1 LFRSIDE
8 SAPPRVDGTA
18 AEPEPAEPEVA
29 STEIAS
35 CVTRTGNTSSGRQ
48 VSRGV
53 SARRIGFVGY
63 HATISPVFSEKR
75 VFVVG
80 HSMQKSWVSLASA
93 KPSE

>member
-1 LFRSIDE
+1 MLRSIDE
-8 SAPPRVDGTA
+8 SAPPRVEGTA
-18 AEPEPAEPEVA
+18 PADAEPPAA

-35 CVTRTGNTSSGRQ
+35 CVSLTGKMSSARQ
-48 VSRGV
+48 VSLGV

-63 HATISPVFSEKR
+63 HATTSPVFREKR
-75 VFVVG
+75 VLVVG